1 MRGEAAFVG
10 DTMMD
15 SPRPSASYATILLEL
30 LPLLGLAFS
39 IGILRGLKGIKESY
53 TGTSFF
59 NRFINVVLTSAVGA
73 VFAVGCAL
81 LIPLLHTGVDENMMV
96 GVVVFVSLCGV
107 RLVDAVCYKYLG
119 IHVISA
125 DESDDPDDNAWSKM
139 SQEERHECMKMWQ
152 DHNKGE

>member
-1 MRGEAAFVG
+1 MRGEIGFAG
-10 DTMMD
+10 DMMMD
-15 SPRPSASYATILLEL
+15 SPRPSASYVQILLEL

-81 LIPLLHTGVDENMMV
+81 LIPILHTSVDENMMV

-125 DESDDPDDNAWSKM
+125 SEADDPENIEWSKM
-139 SQEERHECMKMWQ
+139 SEDERRECMKMWRNR
-152 DHNKGE
+152 NKGE

>member
-1 MRGEAAFVG
+1 MRGESGFVG
-10 DTMMD
+10 EMMMD
-15 SPRPSASYATILLEL
+15 SPRPAASYVTILFEL

-39 IGILRGLKGIKESY
+39 IGVLRGLKGIKDSY

-107 RLVDAVCYKYLG
+107 RLVDAIFFKYFG
-119 IHVISA
+119 IHVISL
-125 DESDDPDDNAWSKM
+125 DDSDDPDDTEWSKM
-139 SQEERHECMKMWQ
+139 SPEERHECMKMWRNR
-152 DHNKGE
+152 DKGE